1 MDTDTREKMEAYRHV
16 YETGTTAVLSSALFR
31 GIWSAPEDAVA
42 LRYPAAKHG
51 DPFAR
56 ITYGELRQYMERLG
70 RAFYREGFLNG
81 RIAVAMD
88 PSPFSIIAFLTVL
101 CSGNAIAAMDPAQP
115 QDKLLEKLRR
125 IRALL
130 LIGDIPTTQEDIP
143 VWSMERIRQIC
154 SGAETD
160 KTGEAE
166 KAEETKKTGEAEK
179 AEETKKTG
187 ETEKAEET
195 EKTEEAGNISWL
207 QADRKEDD
215 EAYLI
220 FTSGTTGTDKCVVRT
235 QRNTAAVLKEICSA
249 FAYAIS
255 TR

>member
-1 MDTDTREKMEAYRHV
+1 MDTDTREKMEAHRHV

-130 LIGDIPTTQEDIP
+130 LIGDISTTQEDFP

-154 SGAETD
+154 TGAETE

-166 KAEETKKTGEAEK
+166 KVEGDHRGRQMRRAHPAQYG
-179 AEETKKTG
+179 G
-187 ETEKAEET
+187 
-195 EKTEEAGNISWL
+195 
-207 QADRKEDD
+207 
-215 EAYLI
+215 
-220 FTSGTTGTDKCVVRT
+220 GT
-235 QRNTAAVLKEICSA
+235 
-249 FAYAIS
+249 
-255 TR
+255 